1 MKALL
6 CAGLCCA
13 ALLAGAT
20 AFAQEPA
27 APAEPPAQPA
37 RQAPPSRPSTLVE
50 SYSGVHIQPSEQ
62 VFATMCA
69 LEAAG
74 FPSDESALAGMPNRR
89 ALRADLVKMQGPA
102 TEALRKFYNEH
113 ALGDPAENLSRYM
126 AFALVAGP
134 APKFQFDVPKDLL
147 PPDVISLEGFQQ
159 VLADFY
165 AEAHLGQRW
174 RQVEREYTY
183 AALDYGLPVNDIV
196 TVSNAYLREIA
207 KPSKGRTF
215 FVYVEPLVGKRTIF
229 RNTGDRYSIV
239 AGLTPDFPVDEIR
252 HAYLHFLLDPLP
264 LQNRG
269 IIMRRAALLNIAAKA
284 PQLPPEYQGDFLALA
299 DECFIQAVDLRLQR
313 LSPAQLEAA
322 LKDADSS
329 GYILVRPMV
338 QQLLK
343 FEKDTPA
350 MTYYFSDLVDAIDVA
365 AEQRRLQKV
374 TFTPAGGA
382 PTQGNNP
389 SPQTQQEALDQML
402 DQGDREIAL
411 QNAAAAES
419 IFQKVL
425 AQSPNQPH
433 ALYGLAIASVLGGKA
448 VVAKDLFEKVVSL
461 SSAKPGEGAAAA
473 PDSSQ
478 LAWSHIYLGRIHD
491 LEGERDMAVGEYQA
505 ALAVNGA
512 PDSARTA
519 AQHGVEVAYAPQ
531 VKSGGA
537 RPPKP

>member
-1 MKALL
+1 MRGALL
-6 CAGLCCA
+6 CGTPCGRDGIRPGTGRSRRA
-13 ALLAGAT
+13 ARAAGA
-20 AFAQEPA
+20 PG
-27 APAEPPAQPA
+27 
-37 RQAPPSRPSTLVE
+37 SSLRPSTLVE

-102 TEALRKFYNEH
+102 TEALHKFYNEH
-113 ALGDPAENLSRYM
+113 ALGIPRENLSRYM

-299 DECFIQAVDLRLQR
+299 DECFIPGCR
-313 LSPAQLEAA
+313 PALAA
-322 LKDADSS
+322 PFARPIGSGFERCGQF
-329 GYILVRPMV
+329 GYILIVPW
-338 QQLLK
+338 
-343 FEKDTPA
+343 
-350 MTYYFSDLVDAIDVA
+350 FS
-365 AEQRRLQKV
+365 
-374 TFTPAGGA
+374 
-382 PTQGNNP
+382 
-389 SPQTQQEALDQML
+389 SC
-402 DQGDREIAL
+402 
-411 QNAAAAES
+411 
-419 IFQKVL
+419 
-425 AQSPNQPH
+425 
-433 ALYGLAIASVLGGKA
+433 
-448 VVAKDLFEKVVSL
+448 
-461 SSAKPGEGAAAA
+461 
-473 PDSSQ
+473 
-478 LAWSHIYLGRIHD
+478 
-491 LEGERDMAVGEYQA
+491 
-505 ALAVNGA
+505 
-512 PDSARTA
+512 
-519 AQHGVEVAYAPQ
+519 
-531 VKSGGA
+531 
-537 RPPKP
+537 